1 MAGIPQFPNLATYSP
16 LRLPRRLAPRTVPD
30 SVTAADPSC
39 AINTKPCFKA
49 LSGIGRIR
57 RFGRAAGELQA
68 VCRPASGEL
77 KNEFGSWAG

>member
-16 LRLPRRLAPRTVPD
+16 LRFPRRLAPRTVPD

-49 LSGIGRIR
+49 LSGIGRMR
-57 RFGRAAGELQA
+57 RFGRAAGG
-68 VCRPASGEL
+68 VSTRFREL